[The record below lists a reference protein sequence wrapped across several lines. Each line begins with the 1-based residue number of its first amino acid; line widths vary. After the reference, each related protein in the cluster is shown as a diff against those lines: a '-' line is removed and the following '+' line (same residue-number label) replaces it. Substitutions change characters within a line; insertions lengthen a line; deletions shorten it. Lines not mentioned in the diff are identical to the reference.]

1 VSIKGVVGMA
11 VVRWDPLVS
20 TVHASD
26 QMPGLVSCVQ
36 LTRTPALGHCA
47 PGASVVTIRPF
58 SDQGN
63 GLTKRTTLAD
73 KTWPAAALPSER
85 LAGLPIEEVVVGTNG
100 TAAAVEQARTDLE
113 VVLPY
118 QSYEGPP
125 MTFGEVSSS
134 TSRSYTELQNV
145 TDVVIVASLLIAG
158 CSLAVGVISG
168 ISDRRRPFSL
178 LRLTGVPVAVLRRV
192 ISLESALPLVVVAVA
207 SVGIGL
213 LASELFLRSQLG
225 VTLRFPGIN
234 YFLIVVGGLL
244 LSLGVISSTLPLLER
259 ITRPEDIR
267 TE

>member
-1 VSIKGVVGMA
+1 
-11 VVRWDPLVS
+11 
-20 TVHASD
+20 
-26 QMPGLVSCVQ
+26 
-36 LTRTPALGHCA
+36 
-47 PGASVVTIRPF
+47 
-58 SDQGN
+58 
-63 GLTKRTTLAD
+63 
-73 KTWPAAALPSER
+73 
-85 LAGLPIEEVVVGTNG
+85 
-100 TAAAVEQARTDLE
+100 
-113 VVLPY
+113 
-118 QSYEGPP
+118 

-192 ISLESALPLVVVAVA
+192 VSLESALPLVVVAVA

-234 YFLIVVGGLL
+234 YFLFVVGGLL

-259 ITRPEDIR
+259 ITRPEDVR